1 MNNPKKFRILRF
13 KSKPILTIKN
23 ISKSIDKRLILR
35 KIDLDINS
43 GEIFG
48 LLGPNGAGKTTL
60 IRIINQIINQDSGQI
75 LLHGT
80 NINYNDIRK
89 IGYMPEE
96 RGLYKKMKIGDF
108 LLFMGKLKGL
118 SRSESINSA
127 RDWFNN
133 LEVSNWWNKN
143 IEDLSKGMSQKV
155 QFISTVLHN
164 PDLIILDEPF
174 SGFDPVNANL
184 IKKNL
189 LRLKDEGK
197 TIIFSTHRMESVDE
211 LCDNLAM
218 IDKSKKILSGKIND
232 IKSAYKSDI
241 YKIKHL
247 NKINDKISSFSVI
260 DSKIVVD
267 NIYESEIKLIK
278 KISSSDLLRLLLS
291 NSIEILEFKQKT
303 PNMND
308 IFIMKVEEGNNN
320 G

>member
-1 MNNPKKFRILRF
+1 MALD
-13 KSKPILTIKN
+13 N
-23 ISKSIDKRLILR
+23 IS
-35 KIDLDINS
+35 INIPRS
-43 GEIFG
+43 SIFG

-60 IRIINQIINQDSGQI
+60 IRIINQIINQDSGNV
-75 LLHGT
+75 LLHGK
-80 NINYNDIRK
+80 NINYDDIRK

-118 SRSESINSA
+118 NRSQCIDSA

-174 SGFDPVNANL
+174 SGFDPINANL

-218 IDKSKKILSGKIND
+218 INNSKKILSGKIND
-232 IKSAYKSDI
+232 IKSDYKSDT
-241 YKIKHL
+241 YKVRHL
-247 NKINDKISSFSVI
+247 NKLDISSKQFSI
-260 DSKIVVD
+260 INSNIVFE
-267 NIYESEIKLIK
+267 NIYDSEIKILK
-278 KISSSDLLRLLLS
+278 KTSSNSLLKSLS
-291 NSIEILEFKQKT
+291 NKIEILEFKQKV

-308 IFIMKVEEGNNN
+308 IFILKVEEGNKN

>member
-1 MNNPKKFRILRF
+1 MDLLNV
-13 KSKPILTIKN
+13 KN
-23 ISKSIDKRLILR
+23 ICKSYVNHRALDNISIDIPK
-35 KIDLDINS
+35 S
-43 GEIFG
+43 SIFG

-75 LLHGT
+75 LLHGK
-80 NINYNDIRK
+80 NINYDDIRK

-127 RDWFNN
+127 KNWFNN

-155 QFISTVLHN
+155 QFILTVLHN

-174 SGFDPVNANL
+174 SGFDPINTNL

-218 IDKSKKILSGKIND
+218 INKSKKILSGKIND

-241 YKIKHL
+241 YKIRHL
-247 NKINDKISSFSVI
+247 NRIDDKISNFSVI
-260 DSKIVVD
+260 DSKIVFD
-267 NIYESEIKLIK
+267 NIYESEIKLTK
-278 KISSSDLLRLLLS
+278 KMSSNDLLRLLLS
-291 NSIEILEFKQKT
+291 NSIEILEFKPKT

-320 G
+320 V

>member
-1 MNNPKKFRILRF
+1 MDLLNV
-13 KSKPILTIKN
+13 KN
-23 ISKSIDKRLILR
+23 ICKSYVNHRALDNISIDIPR
-35 KIDLDINS
+35 S
-43 GEIFG
+43 SIFG

-80 NINYNDIRK
+80 NINYDDIRK

-211 LCDNLAM
+211 LCDNLVM
-218 IDKSKKILSGKIND
+218 INKSKKILSGKIND

-247 NKINDKISSFSVI
+247 NKIDDKISNFSVI
-260 DSKIVVD
+260 DSKIVFD
-267 NIYESEIKLIK
+267 NIYESEIKLTK
-278 KISSSDLLRLLLS
+278 KISSNDLLRLLLS

-308 IFIMKVEEGNNN
+308 IFIMKVEEGKE
-320 G
+320 

>member
-1 MNNPKKFRILRF
+1 MDLLNV
-13 KSKPILTIKN
+13 KN
-23 ISKSIDKRLILR
+23 ICKSYVNHRALDNISIDIPR
-35 KIDLDINS
+35 S
-43 GEIFG
+43 SIFG

-80 NINYNDIRK
+80 NINYDDIRK

-218 IDKSKKILSGKIND
+218 INKSKKILSGKIND

-241 YKIKHL
+241 YQIKHL
-247 NKINDKISSFSVI
+247 NKLNDKISNFSVI
-260 DSKIVVD
+260 DSKIVFD

>member
-1 MNNPKKFRILRF
+1 MDLLNV
-13 KSKPILTIKN
+13 KN
-23 ISKSIDKRLILR
+23 ISKSYVNHMALDNISIDIPRA
-35 KIDLDINS
+35 S
-43 GEIFG
+43 IFG

-80 NINYNDIRK
+80 NINYDDIRK

-189 LRLKDEGK
+189 LRLKNEGK

-218 IDKSKKILSGKIND
+218 INKSKTILSGKIND

-247 NKINDKISSFSVI
+247 NKINDKISNFSVI
-260 DSKIVVD
+260 DSKIVFD

-308 IFIMKVEEGNNN
+308 IFILKVEEGNNN

>member
-1 MNNPKKFRILRF
+1 MDLLNV
-13 KSKPILTIKN
+13 KN
-23 ISKSIDKRLILR
+23 ICKSYVNHRALDNISIDIPR
-35 KIDLDINS
+35 S
-43 GEIFG
+43 SIFG

-75 LLHGT
+75 LLYGK
-80 NINYNDIRK
+80 NINYDDIRK

-155 QFISTVLHN
+155 QFILTVLHN

-174 SGFDPVNANL
+174 SGFDPINTNL

-218 IDKSKKILSGKIND
+218 INKSKTILSGKIND

-241 YKIKHL
+241 YKIRHL
-247 NKINDKISSFSVI
+247 NRIDDKTNNFSVI
-260 DSKIVVD
+260 DSKIVFD
-267 NIYESEIKLIK
+267 NIYESEIKLTK
-278 KISSSDLLRLLLS
+278 KMSSNDLLRLLLS
-291 NSIEILEFKQKT
+291 NSIEILEFKPKT

-320 G
+320 V

>member
-1 MNNPKKFRILRF
+1 MDLLNV
-13 KSKPILTIKN
+13 KN
-23 ISKSIDKRLILR
+23 ICKSYVNHRALDNISIDIPR
-35 KIDLDINS
+35 S
-43 GEIFG
+43 SIFG

-80 NINYNDIRK
+80 NINYDDIRK

-143 IEDLSKGMSQKV
+143 IEDLSKGMSQKL

-218 IDKSKKILSGKIND
+218 INKSKKILSGKIND

-247 NKINDKISSFSVI
+247 NKINDKISNFSVI
-260 DSKIVVD
+260 DSKIVFD

-308 IFIMKVEEGNNN
+308 IFILKVEEGNNN

>member
-1 MNNPKKFRILRF
+1 MDLLNV
-13 KSKPILTIKN
+13 KN
-23 ISKSIDKRLILR
+23 ICKSYVNHRALDNINIDIPR
-35 KIDLDINS
+35 S
-43 GEIFG
+43 SIFG

-247 NKINDKISSFSVI
+247 NKINDKISNFSVI
-260 DSKIVVD
+260 DSKIVFD

>member
-1 MNNPKKFRILRF
+1 MDLLNV
-13 KSKPILTIKN
+13 KN
-23 ISKSIDKRLILR
+23 ICKSYVNHRALDNISIDIPR
-35 KIDLDINS
+35 S
-43 GEIFG
+43 SIFG

-75 LLHGT
+75 LLHGI
-80 NINYNDIRK
+80 NINYDDIRK

-247 NKINDKISSFSVI
+247 NKINDKISNFSVI
-260 DSKIVVD
+260 DSKIVFD
-267 NIYESEIKLIK
+267 NIYESEIKLTK
-278 KISSSDLLRLLLS
+278 KISSNDLLRLLLS
-291 NSIEILEFKQKT
+291 NSIEILEFKPKT

-320 G
+320 V

>member
-1 MNNPKKFRILRF
+1 MDLLNV
-13 KSKPILTIKN
+13 KN
-23 ISKSIDKRLILR
+23 ICKSYVNHRALDNISIDIPR
-35 KIDLDINS
+35 S
-43 GEIFG
+43 SIFG

-60 IRIINQIINQDSGQI
+60 IRIINQIINQDSGKI
-75 LLHGT
+75 LLHGK
-80 NINYNDIRK
+80 NINYDDIRK

-127 RDWFNN
+127 KNWFNN

-155 QFISTVLHN
+155 QFILTVLHN

-218 IDKSKKILSGKIND
+218 INKSKTILSGKIND

-247 NKINDKISSFSVI
+247 NRIDDKISNFSVI
-260 DSKIVVD
+260 DSKIVFD
-267 NIYESEIKLIK
+267 NIYESEIKLTK
-278 KISSSDLLRLLLS
+278 KISSNDLLRLLLS

-320 G
+320 V

>member
-1 MNNPKKFRILRF
+1 MDLLNV
-13 KSKPILTIKN
+13 KN
-23 ISKSIDKRLILR
+23 ICKSYVNHRALDNISIDIPR
-35 KIDLDINS
+35 S
-43 GEIFG
+43 SIFG

-80 NINYNDIRK
+80 NINYDDIRK

-189 LRLKDEGK
+189 LRLKNEGK

-218 IDKSKKILSGKIND
+218 INKSKKILSGTIND

-247 NKINDKISSFSVI
+247 NRIDDKTSNFSVI
-260 DSKIVVD
+260 DSKIAYD
-267 NIYESEIKLIK
+267 NIYESEIKLTK
-278 KISSSDLLRLLLS
+278 KISSNDLLRLLLS

>member
-1 MNNPKKFRILRF
+1 MDLLNV
-13 KSKPILTIKN
+13 KN
-23 ISKSIDKRLILR
+23 ISKSYVNHRALDNISIDIPRA
-35 KIDLDINS
+35 S
-43 GEIFG
+43 IFG

-75 LLHGT
+75 LLHGI
-80 NINYNDIRK
+80 NINYDDIRK

-247 NKINDKISSFSVI
+247 NKINDKISNFSVI
-260 DSKIVVD
+260 DSKIVFD
-267 NIYESEIKLIK
+267 NIYESEIKLTK
-278 KISSSDLLRLLLS
+278 KISSNDLLRLLLS

>member
-1 MNNPKKFRILRF
+1 MDLLNV
-13 KSKPILTIKN
+13 KN
-23 ISKSIDKRLILR
+23 ICKSYVNHRALDNISIDIP
-35 KIDLDINS
+35 S
-43 GEIFG
+43 SSIFG

-75 LLHGT
+75 LLHGK
-80 NINYNDIRK
+80 NINYDDIRK

-174 SGFDPVNANL
+174 SGFDPVNTNL

-218 IDKSKKILSGKIND
+218 INKSKKILSGKIND
-232 IKSAYKSDI
+232 VKSAYKSDI

-247 NKINDKISSFSVI
+247 NKINDKISNFSVI
-260 DSKIVVD
+260 DSKIVFD
-267 NIYESEIKLIK
+267 NIYESEIKLTK
-278 KISSSDLLRLLLS
+278 KISSSNLLRLLLS

>member
-1 MNNPKKFRILRF
+1 MDLLNV
-13 KSKPILTIKN
+13 KN
-23 ISKSIDKRLILR
+23 ICKSYVNHRALDNISIDIPK
-35 KIDLDINS
+35 S
-43 GEIFG
+43 SIFG

-75 LLHGT
+75 LLYGK
-80 NINYNDIRK
+80 NINYDDIRK

-218 IDKSKKILSGKIND
+218 INKSKTILSGKIND

-241 YKIKHL
+241 YKIRHL
-247 NKINDKISSFSVI
+247 NRIDDKTNNFSVI
-260 DSKIVVD
+260 DSKIVFD
-267 NIYESEIKLIK
+267 NIYESEIKLTK
-278 KISSSDLLRLLLS
+278 KMSSNDLLRLLLS
-291 NSIEILEFKQKT
+291 NSIEILEFKPKT

>member
-1 MNNPKKFRILRF
+1 MDLLNV
-13 KSKPILTIKN
+13 KN
-23 ISKSIDKRLILR
+23 ISKSYVNHRALDNISIDIPR
-35 KIDLDINS
+35 S
-43 GEIFG
+43 SIFG

-291 NSIEILEFKQKT
+291 NSIEILEFKQKI

>member
-1 MNNPKKFRILRF
+1 MDLLNV
-13 KSKPILTIKN
+13 KN
-23 ISKSIDKRLILR
+23 ISKSYVNHRALDNISIDIPRA
-35 KIDLDINS
+35 S
-43 GEIFG
+43 IFG

-80 NINYNDIRK
+80 NINYDDIRK

-189 LRLKDEGK
+189 LRLKNEGK

-218 IDKSKKILSGKIND
+218 INKSKKILSGKIND

-247 NKINDKISSFSVI
+247 NKINDKISNFSVI
-260 DSKIVVD
+260 DSKIVFD

-308 IFIMKVEEGNNN
+308 IFILKVEEGNNN

>member
-1 MNNPKKFRILRF
+1 MDLLNV
-13 KSKPILTIKN
+13 KN
-23 ISKSIDKRLILR
+23 ICKSYVNHRALDNISIDIPR
-35 KIDLDINS
+35 S
-43 GEIFG
+43 SIFG

-247 NKINDKISSFSVI
+247 NKIDDKISNFSVI
-260 DSKIVVD
+260 DSKIVFD

>member
-1 MNNPKKFRILRF
+1 MDLLNV
-13 KSKPILTIKN
+13 KN
-23 ISKSIDKRLILR
+23 ICKSYVNHRALDNISIDIPRA
-35 KIDLDINS
+35 N
-43 GEIFG
+43 IFG

-75 LLHGT
+75 LLHGI
-80 NINYNDIRK
+80 NINYDDIRK

-247 NKINDKISSFSVI
+247 NKIDDKISNFSVI
-260 DSKIVVD
+260 DSKIVFD

>member
-1 MNNPKKFRILRF
+1 MDLLNV
-13 KSKPILTIKN
+13 KN
-23 ISKSIDKRLILR
+23 ICKSYVNHRALDNISIDIPR
-35 KIDLDINS
+35 S
-43 GEIFG
+43 SIFG

-247 NKINDKISSFSVI
+247 NKIDDKISNFSVI
-260 DSKIVVD
+260 DSKIVFD
-267 NIYESEIKLIK
+267 NIYESEIKLTK
-278 KISSSDLLRLLLS
+278 KISSNDLLRLLLS

-308 IFIMKVEEGNNN
+308 IFIMKVEEGKE
-320 G
+320 

>member
-1 MNNPKKFRILRF
+1 MDLLNV
-13 KSKPILTIKN
+13 KN
-23 ISKSIDKRLILR
+23 ICKSYVNHRALDNISIDIPRA
-35 KIDLDINS
+35 N
-43 GEIFG
+43 IFG

-211 LCDNLAM
+211 LCDNLVM
-218 IDKSKKILSGKIND
+218 INKSKKILSGKIND

-247 NKINDKISSFSVI
+247 NKIDDKISNFSVI
-260 DSKIVVD
+260 DSKIVFD
-267 NIYESEIKLIK
+267 NIYESEIKLTK
-278 KISSSDLLRLLLS
+278 KISSNDLLRLLLS

>member
-1 MNNPKKFRILRF
+1 MDLLNV
-13 KSKPILTIKN
+13 KN
-23 ISKSIDKRLILR
+23 ICKSYVNHRALDNISIDIPR
-35 KIDLDINS
+35 S
-43 GEIFG
+43 SIFG

-189 LRLKDEGK
+189 LRLKNEGK

-247 NKINDKISSFSVI
+247 NKIDDKITNFSVI
-260 DSKIVVD
+260 DSKIVFD

-308 IFIMKVEEGNNN
+308 IFILKVEEGNNN

>member
-1 MNNPKKFRILRF
+1 MALD
-13 KSKPILTIKN
+13 N
-23 ISKSIDKRLILR
+23 ISIDIPR
-35 KIDLDINS
+35 S
-43 GEIFG
+43 SIFG

-60 IRIINQIINQDSGQI
+60 IRIINQIINQDSGNV
-75 LLHGT
+75 LLHGK
-80 NINYNDIRK
+80 NINYDDIRK

-118 SRSESINSA
+118 NRSQCIDSA

-174 SGFDPVNANL
+174 SGFDPINANL

-218 IDKSKKILSGKIND
+218 INNSKKILSGKIND
-232 IKSAYKSDI
+232 IKSDYKSDT
-241 YKIKHL
+241 YKVRHL
-247 NKINDKISSFSVI
+247 NKLDISSKQFSI
-260 DSKIVVD
+260 INSNIVFE
-267 NIYESEIKLIK
+267 NIYDSEIKILNK
-278 KISSSDLLRLLLS
+278 TSS
-291 NSIEILEFKQKT
+291 NSVLKSLLNKIEILEFKQKV

-308 IFIMKVEEGNNN
+308 IFILKVEEGNKN

>member
-1 MNNPKKFRILRF
+1 MDLLNV
-13 KSKPILTIKN
+13 KN
-23 ISKSIDKRLILR
+23 ICKSYVNHRALDNISIDIPRA
-35 KIDLDINS
+35 N
-43 GEIFG
+43 IFG

-247 NKINDKISSFSVI
+247 NKIDDKISNFSVI
-260 DSKIVVD
+260 DSKIVFD
-267 NIYESEIKLIK
+267 NIYESEIKLTK
-278 KISSSDLLRLLLS
+278 KISSNDLLRLLLS

-308 IFIMKVEEGNNN
+308 IFIMKVEEGKE
-320 G
+320 

>member
-1 MNNPKKFRILRF
+1 MDLLNV
-13 KSKPILTIKN
+13 KN
-23 ISKSIDKRLILR
+23 ICKSYVNHRALDNISIDIPR
-35 KIDLDINS
+35 S
-43 GEIFG
+43 SIFG

-75 LLHGT
+75 LLYGK
-80 NINYNDIRK
+80 NINYDDIRK

-174 SGFDPVNANL
+174 SGFDPVNTNL

-218 IDKSKKILSGKIND
+218 INKSKTILSGKIND

-241 YKIKHL
+241 YKIRHL
-247 NKINDKISSFSVI
+247 NRIDDKTNNFSVI
-260 DSKIVVD
+260 DSEIAYD
-267 NIYESEIKLIK
+267 NIYESEIKLTK
-278 KISSSDLLRLLLS
+278 KMSSNDLLRLLLS
-291 NSIEILEFKQKT
+291 NSIEILEFKPKT

-320 G
+320 V

>member
-1 MNNPKKFRILRF
+1 MDLLNV
-13 KSKPILTIKN
+13 KN
-23 ISKSIDKRLILR
+23 ICKSYVNHRALDNISIDIPR
-35 KIDLDINS
+35 S
-43 GEIFG
+43 SIFG

-80 NINYNDIRK
+80 NINYDDIRK

-247 NKINDKISSFSVI
+247 NKINDKISNFSVI
-260 DSKIVVD
+260 DSKIVFD

>member
-1 MNNPKKFRILRF
+1 MDLLNV
-13 KSKPILTIKN
+13 KN
-23 ISKSIDKRLILR
+23 ISKSYVNHRALDNISIDIPR
-35 KIDLDINS
+35 S
-43 GEIFG
+43 SIFG

-189 LRLKDEGK
+189 LRLKNEGK

-218 IDKSKKILSGKIND
+218 INKSKKILSGKIND

-247 NKINDKISSFSVI
+247 NKIDDKITNFSVI
-260 DSKIVVD
+260 DSKIVFD

>member
-1 MNNPKKFRILRF
+1 MDLLNV
-13 KSKPILTIKN
+13 KN
-23 ISKSIDKRLILR
+23 ICKSYVNHRALDNISIDIPK
-35 KIDLDINS
+35 S
-43 GEIFG
+43 SIFG

-75 LLHGT
+75 LLYGK
-80 NINYNDIRK
+80 NINYDDIRK

-174 SGFDPVNANL
+174 SGFDPVNTNL

-218 IDKSKKILSGKIND
+218 INKSKTILSGKIND

-241 YKIKHL
+241 YKIRHL
-247 NKINDKISSFSVI
+247 NRIDDKTNNFSVI
-260 DSKIVVD
+260 DSKIVFD
-267 NIYESEIKLIK
+267 NIYESEIKLTK
-278 KISSSDLLRLLLS
+278 KMSSNDLLRLLLS